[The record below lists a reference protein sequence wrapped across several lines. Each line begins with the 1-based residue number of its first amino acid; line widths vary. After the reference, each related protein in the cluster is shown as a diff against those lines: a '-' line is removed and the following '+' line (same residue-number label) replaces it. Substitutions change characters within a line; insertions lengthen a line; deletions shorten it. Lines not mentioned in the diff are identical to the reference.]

1 MLTFIQAEQW
11 VAYINMENDAQNR
24 NAVETIFNNTLMQI
38 PNVQLWS
45 AYIDHVRRHHNVTTD
60 TSGSARG
67 IVHQAYD
74 LALSNIGIDKES
86 GKLWQ
91 DYILFIKSGAGNVVG
106 SSWQDK
112 QKMDSLRKAYKSAI
126 CVPTQL
132 VESLWREYNAFEM
145 SIDKT
150 TVIRFLSDGKVD
162 C

>member
-1 MLTFIQAEQW
+1 MLTDPKAEQW
-11 VAYINMENDAQNR
+11 VAYINMEIDAQNR

-38 PNVQLWS
+38 SNVQLWS

-67 IVHQAYD
+67 IVYQAYD

-91 DYILFIKSGAGNVVG
+91 DCIQFIKSGAGNVVG
-106 SSWQDK
+106 NSWQDK
-112 QKMDSLRKAYKSAI
+112 QKMDSLRKTYKSAI
-126 CVPTQL
+126 CVPTQS

-145 SIDKT
+145 SIDKI
-150 TVIRFLSDGKVD
+150 TVKGTSYDDTVQ